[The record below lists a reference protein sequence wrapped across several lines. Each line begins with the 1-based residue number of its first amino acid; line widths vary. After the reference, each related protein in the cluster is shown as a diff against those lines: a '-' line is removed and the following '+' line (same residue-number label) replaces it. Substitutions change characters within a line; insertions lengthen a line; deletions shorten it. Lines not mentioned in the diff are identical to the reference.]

1 MSSVCSTSLLGS
13 LVHLD
18 MLDDEVSSIE
28 AFDIGIGFGVLE
40 KSEEEFSRFDW
51 VAGPGDTELFACD

>member
-1 MSSVCSTSLLGS
+1 MSSVRSTSLLGG

-18 MLDDEVSSIE
+18 MLDDEVSSIK

-40 KSEEEFSRFDW
+40 KSEKEFSRFDW
-51 VAGPGDTELFACD
+51 VAGP